1 VDDLIDMSWRPKTVT
16 QIAKGFTKD
25 EVETLRSAM
34 NIMKMHFSGAKE
46 WTLKTRSWSHW
57 LIDTMYES
65 INNDLLVNGKVVAR
79 NSQIID
85 RGAG

>member
-1 VDDLIDMSWRPKTVT
+1 
-16 QIAKGFTKD
+16 
-25 EVETLRSAM
+25 M

-57 LIDTMYES
+57 LVDTMYES